1 MTVKAVC
8 EALDRIAPP
17 HLALPG
23 DPNGLL
29 LGDPNARV
37 ETVFVALDC
46 TWEVAVEAAR
56 AKNPMVIAHHPLLFY
71 PVKTLRAT
79 DPFPAPVILFCLEN
93 QIPFA
98 CAHSSWDIAPGGI
111 NDVLAGL
118 LDLTDVKPL
127 AQSGLGRVGK
137 LPHPVT
143 LDELLQ
149 TLRTKLDFEALR
161 TFAPMDREIETV
173 AVGGGA
179 CAGLIEDATLAG
191 AQAFVTS
198 DVRHH
203 EFIDAQHRGIA
214 LIDAG
219 HRETEVPGTRE
230 LARRLALALPK
241 IEVRFLVSPIT
252 GGQGANS
259 FPHYWGAGGK

>member
-8 EALDRIAPP
+8 EALDALAPP
-17 HLALPG
+17 QLALPG

-29 LGDPNARV
+29 LGNPAAPV
-37 ETVFVALDC
+37 ETIFVALDC
-46 TWEVAVEAAR
+46 TQKVAEEAAR
-56 AKNPMVIAHHPLLFY
+56 ARNPMVIAHHPLLFY
-71 PVKTLRAT
+71 PAKTLRTT
-79 DPFPAPVILFCLEN
+79 DPFPAPVILFCIEH
-93 QIPFA
+93 QVPFA

-111 NDVLAGL
+111 NDTLAGL
-118 LDLTDVKPL
+118 LNLADVQPL
-127 AQSGLGRVGK
+127 AQSGLGRVGR
-137 LPHPVT
+137 LPEKTT
-143 LDELLQ
+143 LGDLLQ

-161 TFAPMDREIETV
+161 TFAPLSAEIETV

-252 GGQGANS
+252 GGQGANKR
-259 FPHYWGAGGK
+259 G